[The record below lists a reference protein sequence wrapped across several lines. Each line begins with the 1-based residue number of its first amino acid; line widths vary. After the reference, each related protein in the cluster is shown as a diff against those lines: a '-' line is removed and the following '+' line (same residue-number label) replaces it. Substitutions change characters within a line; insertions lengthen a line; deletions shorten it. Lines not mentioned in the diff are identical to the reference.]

1 MRTIS
6 TTLLFTSL
14 IFGAFG
20 QQNAVSAGG
29 DASGTG
35 GTASYSIGQV
45 DYINGSGSNGNMNEG
60 VQQPYEF
67 FQEVGLEEEIII
79 STVYPNPATDII
91 QIEFENAAQ
100 RKLELFDQNG
110 KLVLNASCNE
120 SNTSLDLSTLAKGSY
135 MLSVQREQKTQ
146 TIKLIKH

>member
-14 IFGAFG
+14 IFGAVG

-29 DASGTG
+29 DATGTG
-35 GTASYSIGQV
+35 GSVSYSIGQV
-45 DYINGSGSNGNMNEG
+45 DYINSSGSNGNSNEG

-79 STVYPNPATDII
+79 SAVYPNPTTDII

-100 RKLELFDQNG
+100 RELELFDQNG
-110 KLVLNASCNE
+110 KLVLNSTCSD
-120 SNTSLDLSTLAKGSY
+120 SNTSLDLSALAKGSY
-135 MLSVQREQKTQ
+135 MLSVHRDQKTK

>member
-14 IFGAFG
+14 IFGAVG

-35 GTASYSIGQV
+35 GSVSYSIGQV
-45 DYINGSGSNGNMNEG
+45 DYINSSGSNGNSNEG

-67 FQEVGLEEEIII
+67 FQEVGLEEEIIV
-79 STVYPNPATDII
+79 SAVYPNPTTDII

-110 KLVLNASCNE
+110 KLVLNSTCSD
-120 SNTSLDLSTLAKGSY
+120 SNTSLDLSALAKGSY
-135 MLSVQREQKTQ
+135 MLSVHRDQKTQ

>member
-14 IFGAFG
+14 IFGAVG
-20 QQNAVSAGG
+20 QQNTVSAGG
-29 DASGTG
+29 DASGAG

-45 DYINGSGSNGNMNEG
+45 DYINSSGSNGNTNEG

-79 STVYPNPATDII
+79 SAVYPNPTTDII
-91 QIEFENAAQ
+91 QIEFENASH
-100 RKLELFDQNG
+100 RTLELFDQNG
-110 KLVLNASCNE
+110 KLVLNTACSE
-120 SNTSLDLSTLAKGSY
+120 SNTSLDLSSLAKGSY
-135 MLSVQREQKTQ
+135 MLSVQRDEKTQ

>member
-14 IFGAFG
+14 IFGAVG
-20 QQNAVSAGG
+20 QQNAISAGG
-29 DASGTG
+29 DASGAG
-35 GTASYSIGQV
+35 GSASYSIGQV
-45 DYINGSGSNGNMNEG
+45 DYINSSGSNGNSNEG

-79 STVYPNPATDII
+79 SAVYPNPTTDII

-100 RKLELFDQNG
+100 RTLELFDHNG
-110 KLVLNASCNE
+110 KLILRSECSEAKS
-120 SNTSLDLSTLAKGSY
+120 SLDLSALAKGSY
-135 MLSVQREQKTQ
+135 MLSVHRMEKTQ

>member
-14 IFGAFG
+14 IFGAAG

-35 GTASYSIGQV
+35 GSVSYSIGQI
-45 DYINGSGSNGNMNEG
+45 DYINSSGSNGNTNEG

-67 FQEVGLEEEIII
+67 FQEVGLEEEIIL
-79 STVYPNPATDII
+79 SAVYPNPTTDII
-91 QIEFENAAQ
+91 QIEFENTAQ

-110 KLVLNASCNE
+110 KLVLNSTCSD
-120 SNTSLDLSTLAKGSY
+120 SNTSLDLSALAKGSY
-135 MLSVQREQKTQ
+135 MLSVHREQKTQ
-146 TIKLIKH
+146 TIKLIKQ

>member
-14 IFGAFG
+14 IFGAVG

-29 DASGTG
+29 NASGTG
-35 GTASYSIGQV
+35 GSVSYSVGQV
-45 DYINGSGSNGNMNEG
+45 DYINSSGSNGNSNEG

-67 FQEVGLEEEIII
+67 FQEVGLDEEIII
-79 STVYPNPATDII
+79 SAVYPNPTTDII

-110 KLVLNASCNE
+110 KLVLHSTCSD
-120 SNTSLDLSTLAKGSY
+120 SNTSLDLSALAKGSY
-135 MLSVQREQKTQ
+135 MLSVYRDQKTQ

>member
-14 IFGAFG
+14 IFGAVG

-35 GTASYSIGQV
+35 GSVSYSIGQV
-45 DYINGSGSNGNMNEG
+45 DYVNSSGSNGNSNEG

-79 STVYPNPATDII
+79 SAVYPNPTTDII
-91 QIEFENAAQ
+91 QIEFENTAQ
-100 RKLELFDQNG
+100 RELELFDQNG
-110 KLVLNASCNE
+110 KLVLNSTCSN
-120 SNTSLDLSTLAKGSY
+120 SNTSLDLSALAKGSY
-135 MLSVQREQKTQ
+135 MLSVHRDQKTQ